1 MSRLVIA
8 GGVSFMT
15 LVVGYTML
23 LPTLHAD
30 ELEERRLKMQ
40 QEANPSPTATTTTN
54 KGAKGSMWKG

>member
-1 MSRLVIA
+1 
-8 GGVSFMT
+8 MT

-30 ELEERRLKMQ
+30 VLEERRLKMQ